1 MNLNELRENPNN
13 PSKCTDEQLNRL
25 VEKLKR
31 VPRGLKAMRIAYVT
45 DDPDGGKM
53 VISGNK
59 RLRALK
65 LIYGEDAEVPDDWF
79 ADVTEMD
86 EAERHEF
93 IVTSNISDGDWDL
106 DKLIEQY
113 SQSEISSYG
122 PSDLLVK
129 LPFSD
134 FNQVDSLFACDL
146 SPKPKT
152 VKCPYCG
159 EENII

>member
-1 MNLNELRENPNN
+1 MKLDEIFVNPENPRIV
-13 PSKCTDEQLNRL
+13 SEAQIEKL
-25 VEKLKR
+25 VGKLKR
-31 VPRGLKAMRIAYVT
+31 VPQGLKAMRIAYVVQ
-45 DDPDGGKM
+45 DGKNT
-53 VISGNK
+53 VIAGNTRLTVLK
-59 RLRALK
+59 RL
-65 LIYGEDAEVPDDWF
+65 YGETAEVPDDWF

-93 IVTSNISDGDWDL
+93 IVTSNISDGEWDL

-113 SQSEISSYG
+113 SQSEISAYG

-146 SPKPKT
+146 SLKPKT